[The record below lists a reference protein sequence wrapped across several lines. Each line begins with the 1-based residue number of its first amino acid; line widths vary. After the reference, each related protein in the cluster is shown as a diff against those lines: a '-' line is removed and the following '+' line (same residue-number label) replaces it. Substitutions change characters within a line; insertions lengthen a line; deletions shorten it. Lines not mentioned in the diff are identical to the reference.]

1 MSLLVIGIF
10 FKIKSEDKTI
20 KIWDME
26 KKTLI
31 DTIKKENER
40 FWILS
45 AHPNIN
51 ILGIFYLIKVRE
63 VMLEVYFSILQEKEF
78 ILLYKE
84 IIFTLFIKII

>member
-45 AHPNIN
+45 AHQNIN

-78 ILLYKE
+78 IL
-84 IIFTLFIKII
+84 

>member
-1 MSLLVIGIF
+1 
-10 FKIKSEDKTI
+10 
-20 KIWDME
+20 ME

-51 ILGIFYLIKVRE
+51 ILGAGSDAGSLFFNLARE
-63 VMLEVYFSILQEKEF
+63 RIHFVI
-78 ILLYKE
+78 
-84 IIFTLFIKII
+84 

>member
-1 MSLLVIGIF
+1 M
-10 FKIKSEDKTI
+10 IKSEDKTI

-26 KKTLI
+26 KRTLI

-51 ILGIFYLIKVRE
+51 ILGIILIFLGAGSDVGSIFFNLARE
-63 VMLEVYFSILQEKEF
+63 RIHYATLNNNIFF
-78 ILLYKE
+78 IYKN
-84 IIFTLFIKII
+84 

>member
-1 MSLLVIGIF
+1 LYHPKLNVIVSN
-10 FKIKSEDKTI
+10 SEDKTI

-51 ILGIFYLIKVRE
+51 ILGAGSDAGSLFFNLARE
-63 VMLEVYFSILQEKEF
+63 RIHFVI
-78 ILLYKE
+78 
-84 IIFTLFIKII
+84 